1 MLTIIFFVALI
12 GVVWKMFVFGLKATW
27 GIAKLICTVIL
38 LPVILI
44 GLVCAGLLYI
54 AFPVLIIVGI
64 VMIIKGAAKV

>member
-64 VMIIKGAAKV
+64 VMIIKGTAKV